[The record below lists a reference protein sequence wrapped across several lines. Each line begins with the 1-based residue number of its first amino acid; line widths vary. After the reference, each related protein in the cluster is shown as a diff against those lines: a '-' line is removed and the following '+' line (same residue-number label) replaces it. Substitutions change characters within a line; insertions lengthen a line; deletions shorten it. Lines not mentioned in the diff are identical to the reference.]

1 MGKKKGST
9 STHVSSKGNSSE
21 TSSAVS
27 KTTTS
32 KKRKRGARSVKS
44 TTTSKTYKTAQLE
57 HFDDPC
63 IPDKIC
69 GLSLFDFTMT
79 FLPWL
84 AYLKLPIYS
93 DSGFPLRCF
102 SLR

>member
-1 MGKKKGST
+1 MGKKKGSA

-27 KTTTS
+27 GKTGTTS

-44 TTTSKTYKTAQLE
+44 TMTSKTYKTAQLE

-79 FLPWL
+79 FLPW
-84 AYLKLPIYS
+84 
-93 DSGFPLRCF
+93 
-102 SLR
+102 